1 MASERVIVISVRVSF
16 GDRMDQAGEGR
27 GTLPSSSMAREEEE
41 MDDIARARACS
52 GEKRETADGECPG
65 VVESKKDVGRLRE
78 ATGRGLPPSDPS
90 ISEWGNP
97 REEPLES
104 RSREDKG
111 GN

>member
-1 MASERVIVISVRVSF
+1 
-16 GDRMDQAGEGR
+16 
-27 GTLPSSSMAREEEE
+27 
-41 MDDIARARACS
+41 
-52 GEKRETADGECPG
+52 
-65 VVESKKDVGRLRE
+65 VESKKDVGRLRE